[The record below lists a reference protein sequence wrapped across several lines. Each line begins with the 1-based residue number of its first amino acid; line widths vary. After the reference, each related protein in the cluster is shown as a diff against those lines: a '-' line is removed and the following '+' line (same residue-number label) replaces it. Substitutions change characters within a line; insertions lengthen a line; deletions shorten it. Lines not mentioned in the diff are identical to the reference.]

1 MADVNEVQNLEAQKV
16 KAQEDIAFA
25 DKVQKLR
32 SNRLFKEI
40 FEDNLFS
47 ETVSRLNRVS
57 VSPSASAEIK
67 ERAKERMQSI
77 GYIQV
82 MLDEFV
88 IAGQYAE
95 DAIGSIDSSLEEAR
109 AED

>member
-1 MADVNEVQNLEAQKV
+1 MADVNEIQDLEVQ
-16 KAQEDIAFA
+16 KAKAHEDMAFA
-25 DKVQKLR
+25 EKVQKLR

-57 VSPSASAEIK
+57 VSPAAPAEVK
-67 ERAKERMQSI
+67 ERAKERMQAI

-82 MLDEFV
+82 MLDEF
-88 IAGQYAE
+88 ITAGQYAE
-95 DAIGSIDSSLEEAR
+95 TTIGSIDNALEEAR

>member
-1 MADVNEVQNLEAQKV
+1 MADVKEIQELEAQKA
-16 KAQEDIAFA
+16 KAHEDIAFA
-25 DKVQKLR
+25 EKVQKLR

-57 VSPSASAEIK
+57 VSPAASAEIK
-67 ERAKERMQSI
+67 DRAKERMQAI

-88 IAGQYAE
+88 TAGQYAT
-95 DAIGSIDSSLEEAR
+95 DAIGSIDNALEEAR